1 MKPLRLV
8 STPTR
13 NRRLNEVLG
22 LVVLFSAAL
31 LFLALATYTPTD
43 PSADTIG
50 GLAPGARA
58 SAGLA
63 TRLAAGPAH
72 NWTGLA
78 GAWLADL
85 ILQTIGIAA
94 FFLPIVLGRLGLC
107 WMRQRPAGSAMARLL
122 GLGLWIVFAPAAIG
136 LLPRTL
142 FWRHALPIEGVT
154 GRLLADAMV
163 QYLNLP
169 GASIVLALMVLLSI
183 YLATTF
189 TFHTAREWMETHFS
203 LLRSLFD
210 RLHNWR
216 ARRALARAEKRALRR
231 HIALRQQAD
240 SLELAPALEPVL
252 TLQPALTPGPA
263 HEVFTSRREQN
274 LEQAGMEL
282 NLQHKHVAD
291 STAHSTLLGSL
302 FGWMGRKRRKP
313 APPATPPDA
322 AAVQPDEAPPSV
334 WQSMPRTHVDAPP
347 ATALST
353 AAAAAAPFA
362 AELAAAAA
370 PLSARSSEQTA
381 RLDLSALP
389 EPPPARHPQPPAA
402 EPGAPSMQSHRM
414 GGISETAPGA
424 PSMQSHRM
432 GGISEPAPAPAPPP
446 NSIAFG
452 RRADADLK
460 QVTITPKSIR
470 GYKLPPSSLLYR
482 SDEVPVVREEA
493 LRAEARTLVQKCA
506 EFGVNGQVT
515 QINPGPIVTTFEF
528 HPDAGVKY
536 SRVTSLADD
545 LCLAMA
551 AESILIERMA
561 GKSTVG
567 IQVPNHGRETIWL
580 RDVVESESFAKTK
593 SRLAIALGKDI
604 NGRIVTADLA
614 AMPHILIA
622 GSTGSGKSVA
632 INAMIMSV
640 LFKSTPEQVR
650 MILVDPKRV
659 ELGMYEGIPHL
670 FTPIIT
676 DAKLAANALRN
687 AVREMERR
695 LKLLAANHV
704 RNIDQFNKLF
714 DHNSDY
720 LFDDADQ
727 EPLPYII
734 IIIDELADLMML
746 DRANVE
752 ESITRLAQMARAVG
766 IHLVLATQRPSVD
779 VITGLIKANIPT
791 RISFQLA
798 TKVDSRTIIDSN
810 GAESLL
816 GKGDMLYLPPGT
828 SRVQRVHAPF
838 VTEKEISAVTAFW
851 KAQGEAEYVH
861 GFLEGPKED
870 DANAAA
876 NGESS
881 QEDDDLFDDAV
892 RLVFEF
898 GKASTSLLQRR
909 LRIGYGRAAHL
920 IDMMEHDG
928 LVGPADGS
936 KPREILKSPSFYKEV
951 DYKEVDAAL
960 R

>member
-1 MKPLRLV
+1 MKTIRLV

-13 NRRLNEVLG
+13 NRRLNEIIG
-22 LVVLFSAAL
+22 MVVLVGAAL
-31 LFLALATYTPTD
+31 LLLALASYTPAD
-43 PSADTIG
+43 PSFNTVG
-50 GLAPGARA
+50 HYVTGR
-58 SAGLA
+58 
-63 TRLAAGPAH
+63 PAH
-72 NWTGLA
+72 NWTGIV
-78 GAWLADL
+78 GAYLADAMLQL
-85 ILQTIGIAA
+85 IGVAA
-94 FFLPIVLGRLGLC
+94 FFLPLVLGRLGIC
-107 WMRQRPAGSAMARLL
+107 WMRSRPAGSPLAKTI
-122 GLGLWIVFAPAAIG
+122 GLGMWVVFAPAAIA
-136 LLPRTL
+136 LLPGAML
-142 FWRHALPIEGVT
+142 WRQSLPVEGAS
-154 GRLLADAMV
+154 GRLLADFLV

-169 GASIVLALMVLLSI
+169 GAAIVLTLMVAVSL

-189 TFHTAREWMETHFS
+189 TFNTAREWATIRFGF
-203 LLRSLFD
+203 LQRLWDWWVQRRSRRTGFAVSQD
-210 RLHNWR
+210 ANEESYGSKREQAEAK
-216 ARRALARAEKRALRR
+216 ARRAR
-231 HIALRQQAD
+231 
-240 SLELAPALEPVL
+240 ELAEAAERKRLEP
-252 TLQPALTPGPA
+252 
-263 HEVFTSRREQN
+263 R
-274 LEQAGMEL
+274 
-282 NLQHKHVAD
+282 
-291 STAHSTLLGSL
+291 STTLLSGL
-302 FGWMGRKRRKP
+302 FGWLSRKKP
-313 APPATPPDA
+313 VEAISIAPEEVAGTGPQA
-322 AAVQPDEAPPSV
+322 SM
-334 WQSMPRTHVDAPP
+334 WQGMPRTLVDAPP
-347 ATALST
+347 VTPYST
-353 AAAAAAPFA
+353 AAAAVAPFA
-362 AELAAAAA
+362 DVLAKAAA
-370 PLSARSSEQTA
+370 PGHA
-381 RLDLSALP
+381 LDGDLGVNDRGFRFDAEELLP
-389 EPPPARHPQPPAA
+389 VKTPAPIRAAKKAVEDPRASFPVPPATLPD
-402 EPGAPSMQSHRM
+402 
-414 GGISETAPGA
+414 GIS
-424 PSMQSHRM
+424 
-432 GGISEPAPAPAPPP
+432 
-446 NSIAFG
+446 FG
-452 RRADADLK
+452 KRADADIK
-460 QVTITPKSIR
+460 PVTIVPKSVR

-482 SDEVPVVREEA
+482 NEEHTIVREEA
-493 LRAEARTLVQKCA
+493 LREEARVLVEKSA
-506 EFGVNGQVT
+506 EFGVDGQVT
-515 QINPGPIVTTFEF
+515 QINPGPVVTTFEF
-528 HPDAGVKY
+528 KPEAGVKVA
-536 SRVTSLADD
+536 RITGLADD

-551 AESILIERMA
+551 AESILIERMP

-567 IQVPNHGRETIWL
+567 IQVPNHERETIWL
-580 RDVVESESFAKTK
+580 RDVVECESFAQSK
-593 SRLAIALGKDI
+593 SKLAIALGKDI

-614 AMPHILIA
+614 SMPHVLIA

-676 DAKLAANALRN
+676 EAKLAANALRN

-714 DHNSDY
+714 DHGSEY
-720 LFDDADQ
+720 LFEDVNQ

-779 VITGLIKANIPT
+779 VITGLIKANVPT
-791 RISFQLA
+791 RMSFRLA

-816 GKGDMLYLPPGT
+816 GRGDMLYLPPGT

-838 VTEKEISAVTAFW
+838 VTEKEISEVVKFW

-870 DANAAA
+870 TGKENDGGAEGDN
-876 NGESS
+876 N
-881 QEDDDLFDDAV
+881 DPMYDDAV

-920 IDMMEHDG
+920 IDMMYNDG

-936 KPREILKSPSFYKEV
+936 KPREILKSPNWVS
-951 DYKEVDAAL
+951 EVDAAI